1 MFFFLE
7 NKLVFKL
14 FALFASRLVHRIQES
29 LQILQNFYLEGMSIE
44 DLRVYESEM
53 QEETNRIVG
62 VGEEV
67 KSTSSSPST
76 PTNTPTTKTPPASLT
91 FNTDAL

>member
-76 PTNTPTTKTPPASLT
+76 PTNTPTTKTPPTSLT